1 MIIFNQNR
9 FFGGGRR
16 GIIQN
21 ASFRCALTTVSDSHG
36 SYVVVSSFSG
46 EWDDKNHEPVAEA
59 LLDKKFSRK
68 QAQQIHDKLLKEMDH
83 WGANGSD
90 LATAIGEVFE
100 DAYLQGYVVRYQN
113 NAPSQLT
120 GPQNSATER

>member
-16 GIIQN
+16 GVIQN
-21 ASFRCALTTVSDSHG
+21 ASFRCALTTVCDSDG
-36 SYVVVSSFSG
+36 SCIVVSSFSG

-59 LLDKKFSRK
+59 LLDKRFSRK
-68 QAQQIHDKLLKEMDH
+68 QAWQIHDKLLKEMDQ
-83 WGANGSD
+83 WGTNGSD

-100 DAYLQGYVVRYQN
+100 DAYLQRLVVRYQN

-120 GPQNSATER
+120 GPQDSAAEC